1 MKIGHNLMATNA
13 IRNANINSLAAG
25 RSMQKLSSGLA
36 ITTAADDAA
45 GLAISEKM
53 KGQIRGL
60 KTAANNA
67 QDGVSL
73 VQTAD
78 GALNETTSVLQRMR
92 ELAVQAANDTNTAQD
107 RAAIQTEVNAL
118 VQQLDNIGNTTQF
131 NTKNLLDGGAGVKAT
146 ASNGIA
152 QNIQGTADTQSG
164 TITLNGSTDV
174 TLAAK
179 ASQSGGVDSGVLVG
193 GTSGVGTELGTE
205 STIGIGGVNYS
216 FGATDTIQ
224 NMLDTI
230 NADTATHGV
239 TANFV
244 QGTGLVLESV
254 GAGSNYGVN
263 ITAAGT
269 GELGVDAFGIAN
281 TRGTDLKLNAAGQ
294 TAIGGSYISA
304 GNHITVVNGDYKGL
318 SFDMTK
324 AQNEVINISTNNS
337 LKLQIGANAGQS
349 MSISINDMRA
359 TALGVAGLD
368 MTSADGAKTA
378 LEAIDKATETV
389 SSERAK
395 LGAYQNR
402 LESTIN
408 NLGTTAENL
417 TSAQSSV
424 TDVDMAAE
432 MAEFSKNNVLSQAAQ
447 AMLAQA
453 NQQPQ
458 QVLRLLQ

>member
-1 MKIGHNLMATNA
+1 MKIGHNLMAANA
-13 IRNANINSLAAG
+13 IRNANVNSLAAG
-25 RSMQKLSSGLA
+25 NSMEKLSSGLA

-53 KGQIRGL
+53 KAQVRGL
-60 KTAANNA
+60 QTAANNA

-78 GALNETTSVLQRMR
+78 GALSETTSVLQRMR
-92 ELAVQAANDTNTAQD
+92 ELATQAANDTNTTQD

-131 NTKNLLDGGAGVKAT
+131 NTKNLLDGNSGVKIDANN
-146 ASNGIA
+146 SNVS
-152 QNIQGTADTQSG
+152 NLQGTADTKTGSIALSG
-164 TITLNGSTDV
+164 TN
-174 TLAAK
+174 TLAAVATK
-179 ASQSGGVDSGVLVG
+179 TGAA
-193 GTSGVGTELGTE
+193 GVGLIGALATSTTALNAAG
-205 STIGIGGVNYS
+205 TIGIGGVNYS
-216 FGATDTIQ
+216 FTTADTVQ
-224 NMLDTI
+224 TVLDKI
-230 NADTATHGV
+230 NADSASHGV
-239 TANFV
+239 MATWAN
-244 QGTGLVLESV
+244 
-254 GAGSNYGVN
+254 GAGLTLTSTSAGSAAKVD

-269 GELGVDAFGIAN
+269 GVLLDATNLAVS
-281 TRGTDLKLNAAGQ
+281 TTKGTDASFSGASLTNL
-294 TAIGGSYISA
+294 GGSYEAA
-304 GNHITVVNGDYKGL
+304 GNHVTVTSGNYKGL
-318 SFDMTK
+318 SFDISSTASVTINV
-324 AQNEVINISTNNS
+324 AQNNS
-337 LKLQIGANAGQS
+337 LKLQIGSNAGQN

-359 TALGVAGLD
+359 TALGVAGLN
-368 MTSADGAKTA
+368 MSSAEGAKTA
-378 LEAIDKATETV
+378 LEAIDKAINTV
-389 SSERAK
+389 STERSK

-417 TSAQSSV
+417 TSAQSAV

-458 QVLRLLQ
+458 QVLQLLR